1 MRTFSQASDG
11 EHEARGTEAQAL
23 GAERKGRRGWGPVVG
38 TASVGNPP
46 DGFPGYYCLSDMSLT
61 TAIARSTGKSGR
73 NGIVRTVLD
82 PPRR

>member
-23 GAERKGRRGWGPVVG
+23 GAERKGASE
-38 TASVGNPP
+38 ASVGNPP

-82 PPRR
+82 PPGR